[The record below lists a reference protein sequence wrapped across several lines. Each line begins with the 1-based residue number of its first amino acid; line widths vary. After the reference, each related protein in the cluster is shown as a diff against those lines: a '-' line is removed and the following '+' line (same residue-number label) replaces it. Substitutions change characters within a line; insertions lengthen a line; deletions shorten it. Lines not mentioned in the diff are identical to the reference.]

1 MVGMKDPPGNL
12 SSRASCGGAG
22 PSRRVRLVVANR
34 ASSPDPPRPIQHPDE
49 RLVAAEAPGMVRK
62 FAYGE
67 VRFLLAST
75 RPAEG
80 NAPDLHHRRP
90 PTGESGPAPHLTPFR
105 FRRGQEALLSS
116 YSSIRS
122 TAKQRSRLLIRAPQ
136 SEVALCT
143 TLGSS
148 RRRLL
153 SGRLA
158 SRRVL
163 RTPIERSHP
172 RAGAASSEST
182 NLSDLKYDLTTAG
195 RS

>member
-1 MVGMKDPPGNL
+1 MVGMKDTPDNL
-12 SSRASCGGAG
+12 ASRASCGGAS
-22 PSRRVRLVVANR
+22 PSRRVGLVVASR

-67 VRFLLAST
+67 VRLLLTST

-136 SEVALCT
+136 SEVAPCA

-153 SGRLA
+153 SGRPPFPA
-158 SRRVL
+158 GFANTYRTFSPRSQTRVL
-163 RTPIERSHP
+163 RKY
-172 RAGAASSEST
+172 ESVRP
-182 NLSDLKYDLTTAG
+182 KV
-195 RS
+195 